1 LRKRRLPA
9 RWPTSSFA
17 FQSVNI
23 CEAED
28 EESISPATS
37 ADLAA
42 EGNKTRVPAQDAR
55 EVVDVSPLGVHG
67 SLPLVTNGQACEP
80 VLLSRGF
87 RLARPG
93 VHTGPDE
100 GMRPL
105 NRQLRKTQRSS

>member
-67 SLPLVTNGQACEP
+67 SVPLVTNGQAASLFCLVVDFGSHDPECTR
-80 VLLSRGF
+80 VRTKACGL
-87 RLARPG
+87 
-93 VHTGPDE
+93 
-100 GMRPL
+100 
-105 NRQLRKTQRSS
+105 